1 MPRRSAKAAALHY
14 IDIPPGVEHAVTEA
28 RNAGQHVRGTTSPN
42 PPVGCT
48 LFDTAGIIATGATEP
63 AGGRHA
69 ERVALDA
76 AAQRAPE
83 RIRGASLA
91 VTLEPCNHTGRTGP
105 CTKAIVDA
113 GIAHVY
119 YVCADPNPVA
129 SGGAGYLRAH
139 GVAVSQVDYPLEGLD
154 PWLDSVRYG
163 RVSVTAKFAAT
174 LDGFTAAQDGT
185 SQWITSAETRQYTHF
200 DRAMRDAIIVGTGT
214 VIADD
219 PSLTARDRDGSLLR
233 HQPRRVVV
241 GKRKVPEGNL
251 TRLGFEQYA
260 TPQEALDALY
270 ETGARDVL
278 VEGGPTLMRSFF
290 ELDVVD
296 RVHAYVAPMLLGAG
310 RSMLGGA
317 LAHTINEARRFE
329 LYDAFSLGDD
339 AVIELRRP
347 QTTGKE
353 N

>member
-1 MPRRSAKAAALHY
+1 MRTELLLHSEL
-14 IDIPPGVEHAVTEA
+14 PPGVDHAVIEA
-28 RNAGQHVRGTTSPN
+28 RNAGQRVRGSTSPN
-42 PPVGCT
+42 PPVGCV
-48 LFDTAGIIATGATEP
+48 LFDAAGIIATGATEP

-76 AAQRAPE
+76 AAHRAPE

-105 CTKAIVDA
+105 CTEAIVAA
-113 GIAHVY
+113 GITHVY
-119 YVCADPNPVA
+119 FVCSDPNPVA
-129 SGGAGYLRAH
+129 AGGADYLSAH
-139 GVAVSQVDYPLEGLD
+139 GVAVSQVDFPLEGLE

-174 LDGFTAAQDGT
+174 LDGFTAALDGT

-200 DRAMRDAIIVGTGT
+200 DRAMRDAIIIGTGT
-214 VIADD
+214 AIADN
-219 PSLTARDRDGSLLR
+219 PSLTARDRDGSLLE
-233 HQPRRVVV
+233 HQPRRIVV
-241 GKRKVPEGNL
+241 GSREVPEGNL

-260 TPQEALDALY
+260 TPLEALDALY

-296 RVHAYVAPMLLGAG
+296 RIHAYVAPMLLGAG
-310 RSMLGGA
+310 RSLLDGP
-317 LAHTINEARRFE
+317 LAHTVARARRFD

-339 AVIELRRP
+339 AVMELRRP
-347 QTTGKE
+347 RVLEGKE
-353 N
+353 D